1 MQWLSYKAFKNNFI
15 PHLNFKAASLLQRE
29 LYFSQGICAIQSIV
43 PYVHF
48 STCVY
53 FVDYR

>member
-29 LYFSQGICAIQSIV
+29 LYFSQGICAK
-43 PYVHF
+43 
-48 STCVY
+48 C
-53 FVDYR
+53 